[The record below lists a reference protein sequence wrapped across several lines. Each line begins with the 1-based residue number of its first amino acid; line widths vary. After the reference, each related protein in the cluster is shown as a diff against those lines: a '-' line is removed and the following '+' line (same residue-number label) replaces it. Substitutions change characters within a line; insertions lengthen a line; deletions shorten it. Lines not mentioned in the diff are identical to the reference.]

1 MNIRDIARL
10 ANVTPGTVSK
20 VLNNYPDISEA
31 TKQHVMRII
40 EEHQYVP
47 KATTRAAKA
56 EPEENRIGLV
66 VEGVDNGIYTLMNH
80 MLSIRIH
87 NAGYTI
93 ISFHDNYY
101 VQDKAE
107 KFAEL
112 RAKAERD
119 KVCGLIYIGGNFVDV
134 PQEDFDTLPCPTI
147 FINTALPFQLRS
159 TRYSSVQ
166 VSHFESGYAQ
176 MRRLIDKGHKDIC
189 TVISSTVDNSVYAN
203 RVNGYH
209 AALCQA
215 KLDHNLAYFLQGHYR
230 SEIIHPLL
238 LAHLQQHPETTA
250 ICCVADVMIPGVL
263 RAIHDAG
270 RSAGKDIDVISF
282 DGLESM
288 AFAIP
293 SVTTFEQPVH
303 DMINFVDDLLFKLI
317 SKESSHRSMT
327 FTPNFSQRE
336 SC

>member
-10 ANVTPGTVSK
+10 ADVSPGTVSK

-31 TKQHVMRII
+31 TRQHVMRII
-40 EEHQYVP
+40 EEHQYDP
-47 KATTRAAKA
+47 KANARNTKTVQ
-56 EPEENRIGLV
+56 EWNRIGLV
-66 VEGVDNGIYTLMNH
+66 VEGVDNGLYTLMNH

-101 VQDKAE
+101 VQNKVE
-107 KFAEL
+107 KFSEL
-112 RAKAERD
+112 LAKAERD
-119 KVCGLIYIGGNFVDV
+119 KFCAMIYIGGNFAEV
-134 PQEDFDTLPCPTI
+134 PQADFDALPCPTV
-147 FINTALPFQLRS
+147 FINTVLPLQIRN
-159 TRYSSVQ
+159 TRHSSIQ
-166 VSHFESGYAQ
+166 VSHFETGYAQ
-176 MRRLIDKGHKDIC
+176 MRFLIEKGHKDIC
-189 TVISSTVDNSVYAN
+189 TAISSEEDNSVYAN
-203 RVNGYH
+203 RVNGYR

-215 KLDHNLAYFLQGHYR
+215 KLEHNLDHFLQGHYR
-230 SEIIHPLL
+230 PELIHPLL

-250 ICCVADVMIPGVL
+250 VCCVADVMIPGVL

-270 RSAGKDIDVISF
+270 RTAGKDIDVISF

-303 DMINFVDDLLFKLI
+303 DMINYVDNLLFKLI
-317 SKESSHRSMT
+317 SKEEKHQNMT
-327 FTPNFSQRE
+327 FTPHFSLRE